1 MKNDFD
7 EFVRKTVSK
16 SIKLEREKAGPVNC
30 VVSRTRTTEG
40 LAEIELVIDNRV
52 VLKFSNS
59 TYGYHYEMAA
69 RRVGELLIE
78 AADNPCS
85 LRGLRG

>member
-52 VLKFSNS
+52 VLRFSNE
-59 TYGYHYEMAA
+59 TYGDSYEIVA
-69 RRVGELLIE
+69 RRVADLILE
-78 AADNPCS
+78 VASNPCS
-85 LRGLRG
+85 LNGLRG